1 MMLEFLA
8 TRQSRNAAITS
19 SSGKNLMALFIHHWI
34 KCPLKQARGLGSC
47 LAAVYTLVLVNAS
60 VEETAQA
67 LSTTRG
73 MNVWEK
79 NVYGQEI
86 KIFYESTFVIRFR
99 GHSWSMIY
107 MPFVIAS
114 RIDENRRVGD
124 LSKYRSLV
132 RPPYITEPQQLEE
145 LVKPKRHFTMLV
157 EQDALE
163 LSRLLHTRAIYYWE
177 NNTGQSIEYQMY
189 GNGSLQERLFYEVG
203 FPIQFQ
209 SELRQANFH
218 RIRDIRKIRD
228 RDIRDRTAFSFIDE
242 FLQQQDAYIPDLAVA
257 EHVVNEDLVVEV
269 KDLAPDDIERVDYLA
284 FQ

>member
-1 MMLEFLA
+1 
-8 TRQSRNAAITS
+8 
-19 SSGKNLMALFIHHWI
+19 MALFINHWI
-34 KCPLKQARGLGSC
+34 KCPLEQARGLGSC
-47 LAAVYTLVLVNAS
+47 RTGVYILVLVKAP

-86 KIFYESTFVIRFR
+86 KILYESTFVLRFWR
-99 GHSWSMIY
+99 HSWSMIY
-107 MPFVIAS
+107 MPSVIAS

-132 RPPYITEPQQLEE
+132 RPPYVTEPQQLEE
-145 LVKPKRHFTMLV
+145 IPELAKPKRKFNVL
-157 EQDALE
+157 QDQDTLE
-163 LSRLLHTRAIYYWE
+163 LSRLLNTHAIYYWDSDGE
-177 NNTGQSIEYQMY
+177 SIEYQLY
-189 GNGSLQERLFYEVG
+189 SSGALQEKFFYEVG

-209 SELRQANFH
+209 SELRRSNFH

-228 RDIRDRTAFSFIDE
+228 REIRDRTAFSFMDE
-242 FLQQQDAYIPDLAVA
+242 FLKQQDAYIPDLAVV

-269 KDLAPDDIERVDYLA
+269 KDLAPDGIERVDYLA